1 MNDKNNNSFYLEKAK
16 QLIMDLTQSKLTKS
30 EWTNVE
36 IKVSEN
42 ELIILELINHGFEDV
57 NIRINKN
64 LSLFQMMKIEFSEE
78 NECYLYKEY
87 FEKEI
92 QEIIKKYKNL
102 NLASFQPTL
111 ISSKPPKKS
120 NLIRMKHMNE
130 NIMTKKTITFEYTLL
145 DLCKVIIQSFH
156 DKNTKYAF
164 ALYTIIQIQKSNILN
179 VNKMV
184 LQFVKQIVDF
194 ANKHTSI
201 THIIHHAYD
210 FIEKNQYLLK
220 YEDITLFPH
229 QKQLFSIFKK
239 TDTDFIN
246 EFQQQTPKLVLYIA
260 PTGTGK
266 TLSPIGLSNKYR
278 IIFICV
284 ARHIGLALAK
294 SAISMNKKIAFA
306 FGCETASDIRL
317 HYFAASTYTR
327 NKQSGGIGKVDNSV
341 GNKVEIMICD
351 VKSYITAMHYML
363 AFNPEQ
369 DIITYW
375 DEPTITM
382 DYPSHELHETIHKNW
397 KENQISKLVLSCAT
411 LPNEME
417 IQDTIMDFKNKFE
430 NAEIH
435 TITSYD
441 FKKTI
446 SLLNKE
452 GKCVLPHL
460 LYSEYN
466 KLTDCIS
473 NCEQNKTLLRY
484 FDLKEII
491 RYIEYIHETHIL
503 DESYQIHH
511 YFSNISDITMNSLK
525 IYYLETLKHVDIS
538 KWTQVHCY
546 LKTTQ
551 LKKFPN
557 NKKMKKNGGG
567 GITRMNS
574 LQITENRENKITNMH
589 SSPFTKSQSFEQTT
603 NSSIQDNPSLD
614 GILLTT
620 SDAHTLTDGPSIFL
634 IEDVEKFAKLC
645 IQSSNIPTIVFKR
658 IMDKIEENNQIQKQ
672 IQKINKSLE
681 DKLAGVEERK
691 EDRKIEFDPE
701 IRKLSTELE
710 TLQRNIKSI
719 YLDNIYIP
727 NKESHQEIWTQLPVN
742 NAFIPD
748 IDETIVKELMEI
760 EVDDCM
766 KVLLLMGIGMFNN
779 NPNIKY
785 MEIMKKLA
793 YDQKLFLII
802 ASSDYIYG
810 TNYAFCHGFIGKDL
824 ANMTQQKIIQSM
836 GRIGRNNIQQEYT
849 VRFRDDQMIMHLF
862 DNISDSLEAV
872 NMSKLFNSD

>member
-1 MNDKNNNSFYLEKAK
+1 
-16 QLIMDLTQSKLTKS
+16 MDLTQSKLTKS
-30 EWTNVE
+30 EWINVE
-36 IKVSEN
+36 IKVGEN
-42 ELIILELINHGFEDV
+42 ELTILELINSGFEDI

-111 ISSKPPKKS
+111 ISSKPPKQC

-130 NIMTKKTITFEYTLL
+130 NIMTKKTMVFEYTLL
-145 DLCKVIIQSFH
+145 DLCKVIMKSFD
-156 DKNTKYAF
+156 DKNTEYAF

-179 VNKMV
+179 VNKVV
-184 LQFVKQIVDF
+184 LQFVKIIVDF

-201 THIIHHAYD
+201 THVIHHAYD

-229 QKQLFSIFKK
+229 QKQLFSIFKRMDSN
-239 TDTDFIN
+239 TDLITES
-246 EFQQQTPKLVLYIA
+246 EFKLLTPKLVLYIA

-278 IIFICV
+278 IIFISV

-294 SAISMNKKIAFA
+294 SAISMNKKVAFA
-306 FGCETASDIRL
+306 FGCKTASDIRL
-317 HYFAASTYTR
+317 HYFAASTYIKNEKT
-327 NKQSGGIGKVDNSV
+327 GGIGKVDNSV

-351 VKSYITAMHYML
+351 VQSYITAMHYML
-363 AFNPEQ
+363 AFNQEE

-382 DYPSHELHETIHKNW
+382 DYPSHDLHEIIHKNW
-397 KENQISKLVLSCAT
+397 KENKISKMVLSCAT

-417 IQDTIMDFKNKFE
+417 IQDTIIDFKNKFE
-430 NAEIH
+430 DAEIH

-452 GKCVLPHL
+452 GKCILPHL

-466 KLTDCIS
+466 KLTDCIV
-473 NCEQNKTLLRY
+473 NCEKNKTLLRY

-491 RYIEYIHETHIL
+491 RYIEYIHENHIL
-503 DESYQIHH
+503 DESYQINQ

-525 IYYLETLKHVDIS
+525 IYYLETLKHIDIS
-538 KWTQVHCY
+538 KWTQLHSY

-551 LKKFPN
+551 LKKFTN
-557 NKKMKKNGGG
+557 NKKMKINSEGS
-567 GITRMNS
+567 GIIRTNS
-574 LQITENRENKITNMH
+574 LQITNNTENKLSEK
-589 SSPFTKSQSFEQTT
+589 SSTFIKSQSFEQTSS
-603 NSSIQDNPSLD
+603 NSSNIQQSPFD

-634 IEDVEKFAKLC
+634 TEDVEKMAKFY
-645 IQSSNIPTIVFKR
+645 IQYSNIPKIVLER
-658 IMDKIEENNQIQKQ
+658 IMDKIESNNEKQKKME
-672 IQKINKSLE
+672 KIMKTLE
-681 DKLAGVEERK
+681 DELNDGVDDEGH
-691 EDRKIEFDPE
+691 
-701 IRKLSTELE
+701 LV
-710 TLQRNIKSI
+710 IKSKKNDRREQKDPAI
-719 YLDNIYIP
+719 QILFSQLEMLRESLKSIHLDNIYIP
-727 NKESHQEIWTQLPVN
+727 NTERHQEIWTQTSVN
-742 NAFIPD
+742 NAFIPHIEED
-748 IDETIVKELMEI
+748 IVKELME
-760 EVDDCM
+760 VDVNDTM

-793 YDQKLFLII
+793 YEQKLLLII

-810 TNYAFCHGFIGKDL
+810 TNYSFCHGFIGKDL

-849 VRFRDDQMIMHLF
+849 IRFRDDQMIMRLF
-862 DNISDSLEAV
+862 DNTSYNLEAV